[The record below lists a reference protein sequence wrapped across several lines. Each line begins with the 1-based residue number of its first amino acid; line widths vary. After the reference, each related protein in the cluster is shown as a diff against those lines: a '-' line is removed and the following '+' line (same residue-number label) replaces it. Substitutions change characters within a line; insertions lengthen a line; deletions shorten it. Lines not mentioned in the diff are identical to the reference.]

1 MTKKLTALPEL
12 EVAEIST
19 VKRGANQKSR
29 FPITKEEGMDQE
41 ILKAVLETEAEN
53 EKELDELLAVAKA
66 SDKGASAAKSALRI
80 LQAFKDE
87 MPEGVMNALQKVA
100 GIGPKEKAK
109 KETDEEE
116 EVMET
121 KVKKGEVVT
130 MSDGTQV
137 PAVEDK
143 SEKILKAQADQIAVL
158 TKQLE
163 EQKDQREL
171 DTWIAKAEKDLA
183 NFPGMSFEEMGKQLK
198 SLSDI
203 GPEVAQKQFDSMKAA
218 SDALKESEI
227 FKEAGKKNTND
238 PGDAWTQIV
247 KLADGLVEKSDDV
260 NFTQA
265 QAMAKVLETERGSK
279 LYSDYLDQNP
289 AQCGR

>member
-1 MTKKLTALPEL
+1 MTKQLTALPEL

-29 FPITKEEGMDQE
+29 FPIIKEEGMDQE

-87 MPEGVMNALQKVA
+87 MPESVMNALQKVA

-116 EVMET
+116 DVMET
-121 KVKKGEVVT
+121 KVKKAEEV
-130 MSDGTQV
+130 
-137 PAVEDK
+137 PEVEDK
-143 SEKILKAQADQIAVL
+143 AQVILKAQADQIAAL

-171 DTWIAKAEKDLA
+171 ETWIAKAEKDLSH
-183 NFPGMSFEEMGKQLK
+183 FPGMSFEEMGKQLK

-218 SDALKESEI
+218 SDALKESAI

-238 PGDAWTQIV
+238 PGDAWSQIV
-247 KLADGLVEKSDDV
+247 KLADGLVEKSNDV
-260 NFTQA
+260 NFSQPEA
-265 QAMAKVLETERGSK
+265 IAKVLETPRGSE
-279 LYSDYLDQNP
+279 LYTKYLEENP

>member
-1 MTKKLTALPEL
+1 MTKQLTALPEL

-19 VKRGANQKSR
+19 VKRGANKKSR

-87 MPEGVMNALQKVA
+87 MPESVMNALQKVA

-121 KVKKGEVVT
+121 KVKKEEEA
-130 MSDGTQV
+130 
-137 PAVEDK
+137 PEVEDK
-143 SEKILKAQADQIAVL
+143 AQVILKAQADQIAAL

-163 EQKDQREL
+163 DQKDQREL
-171 DTWIAKAEKDLA
+171 ETWIAKAEKDLSH
-183 NFPGMSFEEMGKQLK
+183 FPGMSFEEMGKQLK

-218 SDALKESEI
+218 SDALKESAI

-238 PGDAWTQIV
+238 PGDAWSQIV

-279 LYSDYLDQNP
+279 LYTDYLDQNP